1 MSCNCQEAASILA
14 RCHGQAQPRQPR
26 KNEMFRSWTAD
37 ITGKPP
43 KATKRVPPQATG
55 EKRARV
61 TKRAPPQATGEKRA
75 RKTQAAPATIK
86 ETKKLDSEQEKKM
99 KDMQSYIDR
108 LEKLVEEPKG
118 LSQVPNAMPQSWRN
132 ALAVAQKVQ
141 KNIKKYDNKELA
153 SDAQA
158 IQDEIKDVKEKY
170 KRLQQLKKRR
180 ASKLMKGQISG
191 LKKATL
197 EMAQSV
203 DRGIVRASKN
213 FAQVGRKGPRP
224 KFKGKKQNTGRSGK
238 RRK

>member
-43 KATKRVPPQATG
+43 KATKRVPPKARG

-75 RKTQAAPATIK
+75 RVTAAIK

-99 KDMQSYIDR
+99 KEMQSYIAR

-118 LSQVPNAMPQSWRN
+118 LSQVPTTMPQSWRN

-141 KNIKKYDNKELA
+141 KNIGKYDSKDLA

-158 IQDEIKDVKEKY
+158 IREEIKDVKEKY